1 MKTIKVTMNI
11 TVADSTNTVDLISDL
26 EDSLLCDCVQKAEIE
41 YENNGV
47 LETETFENS
56 DFEG

>member
-1 MKTIKVTMNI
+1 MKEVKITLNVTVKEGTSAN
-11 TVADSTNTVDLISDL
+11 DLVSDL

-41 YENNGV
+41 YEENGV
-47 LETETFENS
+47 LETDTFENP